1 MESISPQTAFPV
13 ADMSVNKANQS
24 LNEWL
29 PPENAV
35 PFIHSSINFCD
46 EMDTHNYVLDYDGV
60 FTGTPGITNH
70 GLTNIDHDFDT
81 YWQADNTVPD
91 DDQYLEIELAEAVFC
106 DSHIFN
112 MYKPQDYRVAP
123 YTPSPKCW
131 KGWTLK
137 AKLLSGDEWIV
148 LETVT
153 ANDIKFYKGTFTR
166 GKYKYF
172 RLEGISAYN
181 DTAQTARVDAYLY
194 SMGFY
199 DSADKFH
206 DTFPDARR
214 GRNDKDS
221 RAEALDFADHN
232 VFIRGFDFTI
242 SDVYD
247 MNGEL
252 TKLIKGEV
260 RRRYRHSGG
269 VCMEFCGDSV
279 MIEYP
284 QSLKFTRLN
293 SIDFVANSGIC
304 LYMFPPPN
312 EIWWFLNSAYAFDET
327 SANMNTPIV
336 LKVPDSS
343 CKVVPVFTVIRSYDH
358 YSILGARYKDTAS
371 GEFKVN
377 NYYITFSDPVNMES
391 QIKFNG
397 QACEG
402 LITDMNGTALTG
414 ASNANSNVNV
424 ARLKIGNIWR
434 GKQSTITFDPP
445 IELDGDNLEHLFE
458 MQKDNVVKG
467 SVFRFVLRGFKVPK
481 GV

>member
-1 MESISPQTAFPV
+1 MESIAPQTSFPI
-13 ADMSVNKANQS
+13 ADMSVNKHNQS

-29 PPENAV
+29 PPEGAI

-46 EMDTHNYVLDYDGV
+46 EMDTHNYVLDYGAI
-60 FTGTPGITNH
+60 FSGTPGITDH
-70 GLTNIDHDFDT
+70 PLTDIDHDFDT

-91 DDQYLEIELAEAVFC
+91 DDQYLEIELSEAVYC

-112 MYKPQDYRVAP
+112 MYKPQDYSVSP

-131 KGWTLK
+131 KAWTLK
-137 AKLLSGDEWIV
+137 GKLLSGDEWTT

-153 ANDIKFYKGTFTR
+153 ANDIKFYHGTFTR
-166 GKYKYF
+166 GKYRYF

-181 DTAQTARVDAYLY
+181 DTGQSARVDAYLY
-194 SMGFY
+194 SMGVY
-199 DSADKFH
+199 DSATKFH

-214 GRNDKDS
+214 GRNDKDLT
-221 RAEALDFADHN
+221 AEYLDFTNHN
-232 VFIRGFDFTI
+232 IFISGFDFTI

-247 MNGEL
+247 LNGEL
-252 TKLIKGEV
+252 SKVIKGEV

-269 VCMEFCGDSV
+269 VCMEFCANSV

-284 QSLKFTRLN
+284 QSLKFSRLN
-293 SIDFVANSGIC
+293 SIDFIVNSGIC

-312 EIWWFLNSAYAFDET
+312 EIWWFLNSGYAFDET
-327 SANMNTPIV
+327 SGNMNTPIV

-343 CKVVPVFTVIRSYDH
+343 CKVVPVFTTTRN
-358 YSILGARYKDTAS
+358 YSTYSVLGARYKDTIS

-377 NYYITFSDPVNMES
+377 KFYITFSDPINMES

-402 LITDMNGTALTG
+402 LITDMDGTALTG
-414 ASNANSNVNV
+414 SINANSNVNV
-424 ARLKIGNIWR
+424 ARLKIGDIWR
-434 GKQSTITFDPP
+434 AKQSSIIFDPP

-458 MQKDNVVKG
+458 MQKDNAVKG

-481 GV
+481 E